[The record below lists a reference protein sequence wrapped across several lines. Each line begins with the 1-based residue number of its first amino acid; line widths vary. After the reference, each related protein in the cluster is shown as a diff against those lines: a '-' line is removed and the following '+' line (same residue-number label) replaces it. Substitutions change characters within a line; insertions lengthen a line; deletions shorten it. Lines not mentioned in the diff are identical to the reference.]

1 MTAVWV
7 LGLILI
13 FSVTLFL
20 GFRKFEIID
29 IAIIIFIL
37 TLQYAIYFYS
47 LKNRNC
53 LKLIRQRECAFW
65 MAAVS
70 MLSDAEFETNDH
82 REDASHFITYKS
94 LVRGHYSSIEVQRDV
109 ESQ

>member
-1 MTAVWV
+1 
-7 LGLILI
+7 
-13 FSVTLFL
+13 
-20 GFRKFEIID
+20 
-29 IAIIIFIL
+29 
-37 TLQYAIYFYS
+37 
-47 LKNRNC
+47 
-53 LKLIRQRECAFW
+53 